1 MMTRSGL
8 SLLSIA
14 GVSIGSALWFLAIVY
29 AQALHTGPVI

>member
-1 MMTRSGL
+1 MTKAAL